1 MRKHILLLSTV
12 ALVNVNPSAFA
23 GSVAGNGGSTEIT
36 QIANNMQLTA
46 SYAQQTQQYS
56 TQLLQYQAQM
66 QNLMRNPTSL
76 LGADT
81 SKLLNGVGT
90 IMQAGASIGGTM
102 ARIDGNFS
110 QKYQNPLA
118 GTFSQNFK
126 NWTTT
131 STDTLGAS
139 LRSAGM
145 HRDQFASDTEALTAL
160 FNKSQQSDG
169 TVAAVQQLSAI
180 NAMQIQQN
188 QKLQDLIATQNIA
201 MSTYMAGR
209 EAKDQGAM
217 DNNDAIQNGFIASKP
232 TNLPTIDTNT
242 RTYKKWDLYTPR

>member
-1 MRKHILLLSTV
+1 MKRKILFLAMLAMLAATRPAMAGTV
-12 ALVNVNPSAFA
+12 A
-23 GSVAGNGGSTEIT
+23 GTGGSTEYT
-36 QIANNMQLTA
+36 QILNNLQLANQYT
-46 SYAQQTQQYS
+46 QQVQQYS

-81 SKLLNGVGT
+81 SKLLNGIGT

-110 QKYQNPLA
+110 QKFQSPLA

-145 HRDQFASDTEALTAL
+145 HRDQFASDTDALTAL

-180 NAMQIQQN
+180 NAMQIQQT

-201 MSTYMAGR
+201 MSTYMASQNT
-209 EAKDQGAM
+209 KDQARQ
-217 DNNDAIQNGFIASKP
+217 DASTVRFKATDLADPKSYKTP
-232 TNLPTIDTNT
+232 TF
-242 RTYKKWDLYTPR
+242 

>member
-1 MRKHILLLSTV
+1 MKRLLLL
-12 ALVNVNPSAFA
+12 ALLAATTPTMA
-23 GSVAGNGGSTEIT
+23 GSVAGTGGATEIT
-36 QIANNMQLTA
+36 QLVNMAQLV
-46 SYAQQTQQYS
+46 AQYTQQVQQYS

-81 SKLLNGVGT
+81 SKLLNGIGT

-102 ARIDGNFS
+102 ALIDGNFS
-110 QKYQNPLA
+110 QKFQSPLA

-145 HRDQFASDTEALTAL
+145 HRDQFASDTDALTAL

-169 TVAAVQQLSAI
+169 TVAAVQQLSAL
-180 NAMQIQQN
+180 NAMQIQQT
-188 QKLQDLIATQNIA
+188 QKLQDLLATQNLA
-201 MSTYMAGR
+201 ASTYMAS
-209 EAKDQGAM
+209 
-217 DNNDAIQNGFIASKP
+217 QNTKEQQTFDMNAQLTIPDRPISKK
-232 TNLPTIDTNT
+232 TGQH
-242 RTYKKWDLYTPR
+242 KF